1 LQSDRGGRNMVNAS
15 KGAAMSR
22 PLAAALCLA
31 LAGAITAA
39 GSPGRGGCGDSYTVV
54 RGDTL
59 TRIARRCGSSVARIA
74 AASRLANPNR
84 IEVGQRLVIPG
95 GRAQAAAA
103 PEPGKVAP
111 AAGGASSGLT
121 YRIAPTDTL
130 YSLARW
136 ARVSLAALMRA
147 NPGMDPRAIEIGDSV
162 RLPAGAVEPDA
173 ARSREGRPGSVY
185 RPAPPPPPRASAP
198 EPRRDEEEIKPEDE
212 DEREPMGM

>member
-1 LQSDRGGRNMVNAS
+1 
-15 KGAAMSR
+15 MSR
-22 PLAAALCLA
+22 PLAAAVCLA

-39 GSPGRGGCGDSYTVV
+39 GAPGRSGCGDSYTVV

-59 TRIARRCGSSVARIA
+59 YSIARRCGSSVARIA

-95 GRAQAAAA
+95 GRAQAAVPA
-103 PEPGKVAP
+103 EPGKVEP
-111 AAGGASSGLT
+111 AAVAASGLG

-147 NPGMDPRAIEIGDSV
+147 NPGMDPRAIEIGDVV
-162 RLPAGAVEPDA
+162 RLPAGAVAPDA
-173 ARSREGRPGSVY
+173 ARSREGRPGPVY
-185 RPAPPPPPRASAP
+185 RTAPPPPPRASAP
-198 EPRRDEEEIKPEDE
+198 QPRRDEEEIKPDDE

>member
-1 LQSDRGGRNMVNAS
+1 
-15 KGAAMSR
+15 MSR

-39 GSPGRGGCGDSYTVV
+39 GSPGRSGCGDSYTVV

-59 TRIARRCGSSVARIA
+59 YGIARRCGSSVARIA
-74 AASRLANPNR
+74 AASRLADPGR

-95 GRAQAAAA
+95 GRARAAAA
-103 PEPGKVAP
+103 PEPGKVEP
-111 AAGGASSGLT
+111 AAIAASGLS
-121 YRIAPTDTL
+121 YRIAQTDTL

-147 NPGMDPRAIEIGDSV
+147 NPGMDPRAIEIGDVV
-162 RLPAGAVEPDA
+162 RLPAGAVEPGA
-173 ARSREGRPGSVY
+173 ARRREGRPGSA
-185 RPAPPPPPRASAP
+185 RIAPPPPPRAVAP
-198 EPRRDEEEIKPEDE
+198 EPRRDDEEIKPDDE